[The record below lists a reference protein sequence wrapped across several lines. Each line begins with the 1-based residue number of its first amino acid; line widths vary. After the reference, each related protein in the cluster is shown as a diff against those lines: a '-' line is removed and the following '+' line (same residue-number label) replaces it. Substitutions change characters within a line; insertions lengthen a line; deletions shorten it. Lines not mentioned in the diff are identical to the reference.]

1 MRTYVIRRL
10 LAFVPTL
17 FLITVLV
24 FGVVNAV
31 PAVPQNLGEGQDAGR
46 LRESYAIFYRQFS
59 LDLPVFVNLRHA
71 VGEEKVRALL
81 NQLLAEGERVGSRAS
96 TELANLG
103 RHAVPPLL
111 RLAGSE
117 TQPGELR
124 ELAFVWLGRVAR
136 QRVKPGEGA
145 DRVRWKGEENRSIDS
160 LAATAGSAASLAE
173 LSSRWQGWYAERAER
188 FEPSVLERVRTTFLE
203 TRFAVYLGNL
213 LRLDLGVSMA
223 NMQPILP
230 TLLGRLQHTFLISL
244 LAILLAYLL
253 SVPLGV
259 LTAVLRGR
267 PLERVLSIGLFALY
281 SLPTFFAATL
291 LLRFFSIGDPFDWF
305 PSGDVRTLKGFEQL
319 SGLEQFLDRAHHLVL
334 PVFCLTYGS
343 LAVLSRF
350 ARNSL
355 LEVLGSDFVR
365 TARAKGLGER
375 TVLFRHGLRNAL
387 LPLLTLMGNILP
399 AVFSGAVIVEIVFDI
414 PGMGSYIY
422 QAILS
427 QDYNVIMATTLIA
440 AVLTLVGYLF
450 SDLAYALA
458 DPRICLDR
466 RRAE

>member
-1 MRTYVIRRL
+1 MRTYLLRRL
-10 LAFVPTL
+10 AAFVPTL

-31 PAVPQNLGEGQDAGR
+31 PAVPQNLSEGQDSGK
-46 LRESYAIFYRQFS
+46 LRESYAIFHRQFS
-59 LDLPVFVNLRHA
+59 LDLPVFLNLRHA
-71 VGEEKVRALL
+71 VGAEEIRVLL
-81 NQLLAEGERVGSRAS
+81 EQIASEGERVGAKAS
-96 TELANLG
+96 TELTELG
-103 RHAVPPLL
+103 RHAVRPLL
-111 RLAGSE
+111 HLAGDEAESNE
-117 TQPGELR
+117 WR
-124 ELAFVWLGRVAR
+124 ERAFRWLDRLAR
-136 QRVKPGEGA
+136 QRSRPGDGA
-145 DRVRWKGEENRSIDS
+145 ERARWKSEENRIIDR
-160 LAATAGSAASLAE
+160 LGATEDPAAPLPQMTSN
-173 LSSRWQGWYAERAER
+173 WHGWYAERAER
-188 FEPSVLERVRTTFLE
+188 FEPSLPERVRITMLE

-230 TLLGRLQHTFLISL
+230 TLLNRLQHTFLISL
-244 LAILLAYLL
+244 LAILLAYFL
-253 SVPLGV
+253 SIPLGV
-259 LTAVLRGR
+259 LTAVLRGS
-267 PLERVLSIGLFALY
+267 PFERALSIGLFALY

-305 PSGDVRTLKGFEQL
+305 PVGDVRTLKGFAEM

-399 AVFSGAVIVEIVFDI
+399 AVFSGAVIVEIIFDI

-422 QAILS
+422 QAILA

-440 AVLTLVGYLF
+440 AVLTLVGFLL

-458 DPRICLDR
+458 DPRISLDR